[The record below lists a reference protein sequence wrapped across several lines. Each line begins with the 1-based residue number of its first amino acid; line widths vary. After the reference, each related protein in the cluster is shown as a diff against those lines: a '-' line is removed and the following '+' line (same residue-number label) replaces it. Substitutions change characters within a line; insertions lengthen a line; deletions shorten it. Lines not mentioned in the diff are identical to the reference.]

1 MRRLML
7 LRHAK
12 SDWSM
17 GEPDHDRDLSA
28 RGRGAAPRIGAY
40 LADRA
45 LIPDCVL
52 VSTARRTRETW
63 ALVESSLLSRRKAH
77 FDKRI
82 YEAEPDDIL
91 EAIREMPAACQCLLV
106 IGHNPGLQDLALML
120 AKDGNQADLDRL
132 TEKFPTAGLA
142 IIDMPVDDWSSLR
155 SGAGRLDCFITPRGL
170 DERTDPRH

>member
-12 SDWSM
+12 SDWSQA
-17 GEPDHDRDLSA
+17 GQRDHDRDLSA
-28 RGRGAAPRIGAY
+28 RGRSSAPRIGGY

-63 ALVESSLLSRRKAH
+63 KLVAPALPTRPKAL
-77 FDKRI
+77 FDERI
-82 YEAEPDDIL
+82 YEALPGDIL
-91 EAIREMPAACQCLLV
+91 DAIRETPSSCQCLLV
-106 IGHNPGLQDLALML
+106 IGHNPGLQDMALL
-120 AKDGNQADLDRL
+120 LIKDGSQDDLDRL

-142 IIDMPVDDWSSLR
+142 IIDVPIDDWADLR
-155 SGAGRLDCFITPRGL
+155 IGTGRLDSLITPRGL
-170 DERTDPRH
+170 DQKI